1 MTKDEN
7 KSKRKNL
14 SVSAG
19 FIHVVRYRY
28 ISRYLYSP
36 KRIREPL
43 LARWTEHMRA
53 YYFSSKQQRFFFFK
67 CPYWQHPSTLRIQC
81 YFSLLLFIFYEPE
94 NFLLYF
100 FIIIFRRLYFFRIL
114 LICVLIFTAFSILEK
129 IFSKIENLMCDL
141 RAYINRTHFFIRFT
155 E

>member
-1 MTKDEN
+1 M
-7 KSKRKNL
+7 KSKKKKKNL
-14 SVSAG
+14 RVSAG

-28 ISRYLYSP
+28 ISLYLYNAP

-43 LARWTEHMRA
+43 LARGTEHMRA
-53 YYFSSKQQRFFFFK
+53 HYFSIFIITTEKFFFFFFK
-67 CPYWQHPSTLRIQC
+67 CPYWRHPSTLRIQY

-100 FIIIFRRLYFFRIL
+100 FIIIFRRLYFF
-114 LICVLIFTAFSILEK
+114 
-129 IFSKIENLMCDL
+129 
-141 RAYINRTHFFIRFT
+141 IRFK